1 MTEHALAEMIER
13 RSETYDIAERAWR
26 GDPTNDEIWESMNL
40 AKSRLADAVQGN
52 LPAILTALRRPEPAA
67 GDVEAVNAATDAWW
81 QRYREHGQM
90 DWRERYDANVLRE
103 DVQRACAAHLAALP
117 RPEAIPLHTLPDDEL
132 DAMWATIGE
141 TAPTAELRALVA
153 NYRAA
158 GKLSKAALDGETV
171 PLPRPEADEGAVPSP
186 SEYRSLLDACWAIND
201 KLRITPGMEAIFTG
215 STNDIDAFRD
225 LLHELEPAYRSAAAQ
240 ERQS

>member
-1 MTEHALAEMIER
+1 MTEHTLAEMIER
-13 RSETYDIAERAWR
+13 RSETCDIAERAWR

-40 AKSRLADAVQGN
+40 AKCRLADVVQGN
-52 LPAILTALRRPEPAA
+52 LPAILTALRRTHAEA
-67 GDVEAVNAATDAWW
+67 DVERVARAIYDSMFAPHERCWGEDPWLRDRYMDTARAA
-81 QRYREHGQM
+81 
-90 DWRERYDANVLRE
+90 
-103 DVQRACAAHLAALP
+103 LAALP
-117 RPEAIPLHTLPDDEL
+117 RPESIPLHTLPDDEL

-158 GKLSKAALDGETV
+158 GRLSKAAPDGETV

-186 SEYRSLLDACWAIND
+186 SEYRSLLDACWAVND